1 MLDASSRMNYA
12 NDSQHH
18 AASAAPAMTAHFDP
32 AMGGQALSGAAAAE
46 RFGYRRPRGGDP
58 VATAA
63 SLGLVALIGSA
74 FLFMSP
80 VFVKKQRS
88 APVVVTLMALPDDPP
103 PAEAPPPPNAP
114 PPQAQVTVPAPIVT
128 TVERPVLQ
136 VAPAPPVVDPAPPRP
151 APPAP
156 PAARGPENLGELS
169 AKMIAATPPKYPMD
183 SRRAHEEGTVVL
195 SVLLSTDGRVTDI
208 AVTRSSGFARLDRA
222 ALDAVRG
229 WRWSPLMRDG
239 SPVMVRGVVTIPF
252 VLQRG
257 GHDGGPGRGGR
268 RGGRD
273 RDGGPDGDGGGDDIN
288 NS

>member
-1 MLDASSRMNYA
+1 
-12 NDSQHH
+12 
-18 AASAAPAMTAHFDP
+18 MTAHFDP
-32 AMGGQALSGAAAAE
+32 SIGSQVLSGAAAIE

-58 VATAA
+58 VATVC
-63 SLGLVALIGSA
+63 SLGVVALVGSA

-80 VFVKKQRS
+80 VFVKKQQS

-103 PAEAPPPPNAP
+103 PAEAPPPPPDVP
-114 PPQAQVTVPAPIVT
+114 PPQAAITVPAPIVPT
-128 TVERPVLQ
+128 IERPVMQ
-136 VAPAPPVVDPAPPRP
+136 VAPSPPVVEPSPPRP

-169 AKMIAATPPKYPMD
+169 AKMIAATPPKYPTD

-208 AVTRSSGFARLDRA
+208 SVTRSSGFARLDRA

-257 GHDGGPGRGGR
+257 GRDGGPDRRGGGR

-273 RDGGPDGDGGGDDIN
+273 RDGGPDGDGGGDGFDRT
-288 NS
+288 